1 MRISIRIAK
10 SQDVIGFFMPRTFHF
25 SLDRRITNWV
35 IKILL
40 KFDLAP
46 EIYYLL
52 TVQGRKSGRP
62 HSVPIVLVEEGGKRW
77 LVAPYGVVDWV
88 KNARAA
94 GQIRLSRRKLDEQ
107 FTVLELSPEAAA
119 PILKKYL
126 QQYPITGPYFGANL
140 ESPLSEFIE
149 DAQTRPVF
157 ELKPLTDK

>member
-1 MRISIRIAK
+1 
-10 SQDVIGFFMPRTFHF
+10 MPRTFHF

-46 EIYYLL
+46 EIYYLF
-52 TVQGRKSGRP
+52 TVEGRKSGRP

-77 LVAPYGVVDWV
+77 LVAPYGAVDWV

-94 GQIRLSRRKLDEQ
+94 GKIHLSQRKLDQ
-107 FTVLELSPEAAA
+107 GFAILELSPQAAA
-119 PILKKYL
+119 PVLKKYL
-126 QQYPITGPYFGANL
+126 HLFPITGPYFGANL
-140 ESPLSEFIE
+140 ESPLSVFIE

-157 ELKPLTDK
+157 ELKPITGQ

>member
-1 MRISIRIAK
+1 MAREFRYSI
-10 SQDVIGFFMPRTFHF
+10 
-25 SLDRRITNWV
+25 DRRLTNWV

-40 KFDLAP
+40 KYDLAP
-46 EIYYLL
+46 EMYYLL

-62 HSVPIVLVEEGGKRW
+62 HSVPIVLVQEGDKRW

-94 GQIRLSRRKLDEQ
+94 GQIHLSRRKLDQQ
-107 FTVLELSPEAAA
+107 FTILELSPEAAA
-119 PILKKYL
+119 PLLKKYL

-140 ESPLSEFIE
+140 DSPLSEFIA
-149 DAQTRPVF
+149 DARTRPVF

>member
-1 MRISIRIAK
+1 
-10 SQDVIGFFMPRTFHF
+10 MPRTFHF

-40 KFDLAP
+40 KYDLAP

-62 HSVPIVLVEEGGKRW
+62 HSIPVVLVEEGGKRY

-94 GQIRLSRRKLDEQ
+94 GQIHLSQRKLDEQ
-107 FTVLELSPEAAA
+107 FTILELSPQAAA
-119 PILKKYL
+119 PILQMYL
-126 QQYPITGPYFGANL
+126 QQFPITGPYFGANL
-140 ESPLSEFIE
+140 ESPLSAFVE

-157 ELKPLTDK
+157 EQNPIPDR